1 MKILILFIV
10 MVICAHAQEA
20 KPHQPVKNS
29 GLSLAAVPAQNDETH
44 KDAVETILK
53 VVGLSSTGNIYYV
66 GKILPTFDIEGFCRS
81 GESVLEYRTTHL
93 FSQTMS
99 VVWYNPTSKK
109 LHFLYSQKTPNP
121 SAQTIPPGG
130 VSGL

>member
-1 MKILILFIV
+1 M

-20 KPHQPVKNS
+20 KPHHPVKDA
-29 GLSLAAVPAQNDETH
+29 GLSLSAVPAQNDEKH
-44 KDAVETILK
+44 KDAVEAILK
-53 VVGLSSTGNIYYV
+53 AVGLSSTGNIYYI

-93 FSQTMS
+93 LCQTMS
-99 VVWYNPTSKK
+99 VVWYNPASKK

-121 SAQTIPPGG
+121 SAQTTPLRG